1 MKRTIVRSL
10 ALPAAVAAG
19 LMLAACNPVTTPQ
32 GQLPTVPA
40 DIQACFRESPVVVPK
55 RKLTAY
61 DVESLWKQDRVKVV
75 VLQTC
80 GERFLSWYGD
90 LQKRWR

>member
-1 MKRTIVRSL
+1 
-10 ALPAAVAAG
+10 
-19 LMLAACNPVTTPQ
+19 
-32 GQLPTVPA
+32 
-40 DIQACFRESPVVVPK
+40 VVPK
-55 RKLTAY
+55 RKLNAY

-80 GERFLSWYGD
+80 GERFLAWYGD